1 MNVILLSLDTLRA
14 QSMSCYGHTNLT
26 TPYLDELAASG
37 TLFETCISPHIP
49 THPAHTSLF
58 TGKDVLGHQIITQ
71 GGKQELAADV
81 PMLAEI
87 MAARGYFTG
96 AADNLG
102 RWFSRGFDMYEGY
115 SWDMAYKGARKAE
128 AVNKTAFRVLDAAR
142 AQDKPFFTFLHY
154 WDPHT
159 PYLPPEPWERMFYTG
174 DECDPAN
181 KSMEAVYGCEPFRWY
196 FQNWMYRPDA
206 ESPDD
211 KAKAA
216 LWTDRNY
223 VNALYD
229 AEIAYMDHSLQQLWH
244 YLEHHDLI
252 DDTLIVIIGDH
263 GEELDE
269 HELWYDHHGLYETNV
284 WVPLIF
290 HHPYAVPEQ
299 QRLSGLVTL
308 LDIAPTI
315 LDLCGLEGVA
325 EETGMDGASLRSL
338 IDMGSHA
345 GARDGVYLTEN
356 AWMRKR
362 GWRTSRYKLIVETG
376 HTPEVYGRSSD
387 ELYDLV
393 TDPGEQDNVID
404 ARPEVAARLRA
415 DMEAHL
421 AKRLGETGLPDPTE
435 EQEITL
441 RHIGSMDTAVPTD
454 QVFDAHDASEDD

>member
-14 QSMSCYGHTNLT
+14 QSMSCYGHSNLT
-26 TPYLDELAASG
+26 TPYLDEIADSG

-58 TGKDVLGHQIITQ
+58 TGKDVLSHQIITQ
-71 GGKQELAADV
+71 GGKQELASDV
-81 PMLAEI
+81 PMLAE
-87 MAARGYFTG
+87 MLSKRGYFTG

-115 SWDMAYKGARKAE
+115 SWEMKYKGARKAE

-142 AQDKPFFTFLHY
+142 GQDDPFFVFLHY

-174 DECDPAN
+174 DECDPSN
-181 KSMEAVYGCEPFRWY
+181 GSMEDVYACEPFRYY

-206 ESPDD
+206 DYPDD
-211 KAKAA
+211 KSKGS

-229 AEIAYMDHSLQQLWH
+229 AEIAYMDHSLQQLWQ
-244 YLEHHDLI
+244 YLQHHDLFE
-252 DDTLIVIIGDH
+252 DTLIVVIGDH

-269 HELWYDHHGLYETNV
+269 HELWYDHHGLYETNL

-290 HHPYAVPEQ
+290 HHPMAVPET
-299 QRLSGLVTL
+299 QRLSGMVTL
-308 LDIAPTI
+308 TDVAPTI
-315 LDLCGLEGVA
+315 LDLVGLSVVADEGN
-325 EETGMDGASLRSL
+325 MDGISLRPL
-338 IDMGSHA
+338 MDHGSHA
-345 GARDGVYLTEN
+345 GARDGIYLTEN

-362 GWRTSRYKLIVETG
+362 GWRTPRYKLIVETG
-376 HTPEVYGRSSD
+376 HTPEVYGLDSD

-393 TDPGEQDNVID
+393 TDPEEQDNLID
-404 ARPEVAARLRA
+404 ARPEVAADLRRDMDAHVERRLS
-415 DMEAHL
+415 
-421 AKRLGETGLPDPTE
+421 ETGLPDPTV
-435 EQEITL
+435 EQDITL
-441 RHIGSMDTAVPTD
+441 RKIGDLATAVPKD
-454 QVFDAHDASEDD
+454 QVFGDDDA